1 MKKST
6 IFSLLATSLCCSEGN
21 ALVDIALPIS
31 LHSASLMASQSPA
44 FSAATNFAQSTIDSS
59 SIQMSSSMQ
68 LPQMAVGADALTDMA
83 HFALDVS
90 GFANP
95 SKLMMR
101 LLAIG
106 SSSTAATTASPLVEA
121 EVLTDMA
128 YALDFS
134 GMLSP
139 SKSMMRLYSI
149 FGRIF
154 ALSAD
159 YLPDHVIHPEELMIQ
174 AFLICMTMQKLIQSK
189 HRLENYQRYIESS
202 TQAIA
207 IEEVPTQPNQ

>member
-6 IFSLLATSLCCSEGN
+6 IFSLIATSLCCSEGN
-21 ALVDIALPIS
+21 ALVDIALPTS
-31 LHSASLMASQSPA
+31 LHSASIMASQSPAA
-44 FSAATNFAQSTIDSS
+44 FSAATNFAQSTIGSSNIQISDS
-59 SIQMSSSMQ
+59 IQ
-68 LPQMAVGADALTDMA
+68 LPQTAVGADALTDMA

-95 SKLMMR
+95 SKLVMR

-106 SSSTAATTASPLVEA
+106 SSSLDIAESVPLTTAATTTSPLVEA

-128 YALDFS
+128 HVALDFS

-174 AFLICMTMQKLIQSK
+174 AFLICVTMRELIQSK
-189 HRLENYQRYIESS
+189 HLKSD
-202 TQAIA
+202 A
-207 IEEVPTQPNQ
+207 